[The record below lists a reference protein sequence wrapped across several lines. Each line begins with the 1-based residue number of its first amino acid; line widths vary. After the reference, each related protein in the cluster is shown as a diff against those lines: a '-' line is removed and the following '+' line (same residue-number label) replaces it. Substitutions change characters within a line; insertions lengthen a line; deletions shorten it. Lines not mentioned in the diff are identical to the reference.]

1 MEDRNAL
8 LNELDAVSFCVN
20 DLTLYLDTHPTDT
33 QALDLFGQYLGKR
46 KALMEEFESKFEPL
60 TIDCVKAEGIHEAK
74 TECFYDGQ
82 RHFTWVDGRTPWE
95 GGLV

>member
-33 QALDLFGQYLGKR
+33 QALDLFGQYLEKR
-46 KALMEEFESKFEPL
+46 KTLMEEFESKFEPL
-60 TIDCVKAEGIHEAK
+60 TIDCVKAEGMHEAK
-74 TECFYDGQ
+74 TECSYGGQ